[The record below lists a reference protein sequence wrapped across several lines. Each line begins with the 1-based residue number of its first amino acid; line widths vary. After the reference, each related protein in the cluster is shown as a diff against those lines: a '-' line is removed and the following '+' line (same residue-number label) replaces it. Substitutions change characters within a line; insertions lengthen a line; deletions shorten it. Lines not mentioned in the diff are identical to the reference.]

1 MCDMPSSTSTDEP
14 IISKVNTCFKNDIIK
29 EVLKSNFVNPRT
41 KISDDSVDLVT
52 ELSKYIVV
60 ESCLRAAKQCST
72 QNRTTVTL
80 NDMESVLPQIML
92 DFP

>member
-1 MCDMPSSTSTDEP
+1 MASSANTDES
-14 IISKVNTCFKNDIIK
+14 IISKVNTAFKNDVIK
-29 EVLKSNFVNPRT
+29 ETLKSTFANPKT
-41 KISDDSVDLVT
+41 KITDDAVDLMT
-52 ELSKYIVV
+52 ELSKFIVV
-60 ESCLRAAKQCST
+60 ESCLRAAKQCSS

>member
-1 MCDMPSSTSTDEP
+1 MASSANTDES
-14 IISKVNTCFKNDIIK
+14 IISKVNTAFKN
-29 EVLKSNFVNPRT
+29 ETLKSTFANPKT
-41 KISDDSVDLVT
+41 KITDDAVDLMT
-52 ELSKYIVV
+52 ELSKFIVV
-60 ESCLRAAKQCST
+60 ESCLRAAKQCSS